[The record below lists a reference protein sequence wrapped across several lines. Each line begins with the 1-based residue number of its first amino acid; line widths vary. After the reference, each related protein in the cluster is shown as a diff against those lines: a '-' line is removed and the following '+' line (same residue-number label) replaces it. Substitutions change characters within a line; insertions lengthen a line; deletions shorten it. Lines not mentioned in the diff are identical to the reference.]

1 MLETLCS
8 GIHVACLL
16 YTSSIE
22 DLQKFN
28 SDEFVNA
35 LFDVNMDDIGELH
48 LPEEEAGETD
58 AEE

>member
-1 MLETLCS
+1 
-8 GIHVACLL
+8 
-16 YTSSIE
+16 
-22 DLQKFN
+22 
-28 SDEFVNA
+28 